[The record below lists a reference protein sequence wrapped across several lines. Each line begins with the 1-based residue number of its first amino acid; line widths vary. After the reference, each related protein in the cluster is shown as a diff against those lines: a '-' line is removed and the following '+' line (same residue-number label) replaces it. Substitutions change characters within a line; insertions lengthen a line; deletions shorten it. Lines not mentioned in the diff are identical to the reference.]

1 MKNSFLNELEW
12 RGMLH
17 QSTPGVDEHL
27 SESPRIGY
35 IGFDPTSDSMHIGNL
50 VQIMIL
56 IHFQRYGHKPI
67 ALIGGATGM
76 IGDPSGKSSERKL
89 LDQKKLEK
97 NSLALKKQFLKF
109 LDFSKERLNS
119 AEMINNFDWMKEFSL
134 IDFSREVGKHITV
147 NYMMSKESV
156 KKRISD
162 ESSEGMSFT
171 EFTYQLIQGYDFLE
185 LFRNKKCTIQIGGS
199 DQWGNITTG
208 IELIRKKLSK
218 KVYSITCPLMTKSDG
233 SKFGK
238 TEEGNIWLDKS
249 KTSPYKFY
257 QYWLNLS
264 DKDAETYIKIFT
276 LLNKNQILELIE
288 KHKKNPHER
297 ILQNKIAEE
306 VTFMVHSQKDLEN
319 AKIASKILFGKS
331 TKKDLS
337 SLDKGTFYE
346 VFDGVP
352 KVKIKKSFLK
362 KGLSIVEV
370 LSMKGSILN
379 SLSEARRAL
388 KENSVYINKSRVDEN
403 KILDVNDLIIE
414 GVILIQ
420 RGKKKYLILD
430 FTD

>member
-1 MKNSFLNELEW
+1 
-12 RGMLH
+12 MLH
-17 QSTPGVDEHL
+17 QTTPEVDEHL
-27 SESPRIGY
+27 NKSSRIGY

-89 LDQKKLEK
+89 LDQKKLEE
-97 NSLALKKQFLKF
+97 NSLGLKKQFLKF
-109 LDFSKERLNS
+109 LDFSKKRIKS
-119 AEMINNFDWMKEFSL
+119 AEMINNFDWIKEISL

-156 KKRISD
+156 KKRINE

-185 LFRNKKCTIQIGGS
+185 LFRRKGCTIQMGGS

-238 TEEGNIWLDKS
+238 TEEGNIWLDKA

-264 DKDAETYIKIFT
+264 DEDAEKYIKIFT
-276 LLNKNQILELIE
+276 LLDQNEILELIK
-288 KHKKNPHER
+288 KHFENPHER
-297 ILQNKIAEE
+297 KLQKKIAEE
-306 VTFMVHSQKDLEN
+306 ATLMVHSKKDLDN
-319 AKIASKILFGKS
+319 AKTASKILFGKS

-337 SLDKGTFYE
+337 SLDKETFYE
-346 VFDGVP
+346 IFDGVP
-352 KVKIKKSFLK
+352 KVKIKKSSLK
-362 KGLSIVEV
+362 KGLSVVDV

-388 KENSVYINKSRVDEN
+388 KEKSVYINKSRVDEN
-403 KILDVNDLIIE
+403 KILDVSDLIIE
-414 GVILIQ
+414 GVVLVQ
-420 RGKKKYLILD
+420 RGKKKYLIID
-430 FTD
+430 FID

>member
-1 MKNSFLNELEW
+1 
-12 RGMLH
+12 
-17 QSTPGVDEHL
+17 
-27 SESPRIGY
+27 
-35 IGFDPTSDSMHIGNL
+35 
-50 VQIMIL
+50 
-56 IHFQRYGHKPI
+56 
-67 ALIGGATGM
+67 
-76 IGDPSGKSSERKL
+76 
-89 LDQKKLEK
+89 
-97 NSLALKKQFLKF
+97 
-109 LDFSKERLNS
+109 
-119 AEMINNFDWMKEFSL
+119 
-134 IDFSREVGKHITV
+134 
-147 NYMMSKESV
+147 
-156 KKRISD
+156 
-162 ESSEGMSFT
+162 MSFT

-185 LFRNKKCTIQIGGS
+185 LLRRKKCTIQMGGS

-238 TEEGNIWLDKS
+238 TEEGNIWLDKA

-264 DKDAETYIKIFT
+264 DEDAEKYIKIFT
-276 LLNKNQILELIE
+276 LLNKNEILELIE
-288 KHKKNPHER
+288 KHRKNPHER

-306 VTFMVHSQKDLEN
+306 VTLMVHSQKDLDN
-319 AKIASKILFGKS
+319 AKDASKILFGKS

-337 SLDKGTFYE
+337 SLDKETFYE

-352 KVKIKKSFLK
+352 KVKIKKSSLK
-362 KGLSIVEV
+362 KGLNIVEA

-388 KENSVYINKSRVDEN
+388 KENSVYVNKSRVDDN
-403 KILDVNDLIIE
+403 KILNVNDLIIE
-414 GVILIQ
+414 EVILLQ

>member
-1 MKNSFLNELEW
+1 MRKSFLDELKW

-17 QSTPGVDEHL
+17 QFTPDVDEHL
-27 SESPRIGY
+27 SQSPRTGY

-89 LDQKKLEK
+89 LDQKKLKK

-109 LDFSKERLNS
+109 LNFSEKHLNS
-119 AEMINNFDWMKEFSL
+119 AEMINNFDWIKEFSL

-208 IELIRKKLSK
+208 MELIRKKLSK

-238 TEEGNIWLDKS
+238 TEQGNIWLDKS

-264 DKDAETYIKIFT
+264 DKDAEKYIKIFT

-362 KGLSIVEV
+362 KGLSIVEA

-388 KENSVYINKSRVDEN
+388 NENSVYINKSRVDEN

-414 GVILIQ
+414 DVILIQ
-420 RGKKKYLILD
+420 RGKKKYIILD

>member
-1 MKNSFLNELEW
+1 MRNCFLDELKW

-17 QSTPGVDEHL
+17 QFTPDVDEHL
-27 SESPRIGY
+27 GESPRIGY

-109 LDFSKERLNS
+109 LDFSEKRLNS

-162 ESSEGMSFT
+162 ESSGGMSFT

-257 QYWLNLS
+257 QYWFNLS
-264 DKDAETYIKIFT
+264 DKDAEKYIKIFT
-276 LLNKNQILELIE
+276 LLNENQILELIE

-362 KGLSIVEV
+362 RGLSIVEA

-388 KENSVYINKSRVDEN
+388 EEKSVYINKSRVDEN
-403 KILDVNDLIIE
+403 KILGVNDLIIE
-414 GVILIQ
+414 GVILVQ

>member
-1 MKNSFLNELEW
+1 MDELKW

-17 QSTPGVDEHL
+17 QFTPNVDQHL

-97 NSLALKKQFLKF
+97 NSLALKNQFLKF
-109 LDFSKERLNS
+109 LDFSEKLLNS

-264 DKDAETYIKIFT
+264 DKDAEKYIKIFT

-362 KGLSIVEV
+362 KGLSIVEA

-414 GVILIQ
+414 GVILVQ

>member
-1 MKNSFLNELEW
+1 MDELKW

-17 QSTPGVDEHL
+17 QFTPDVDEHL

-109 LDFSKERLNS
+109 LDFSEKHLNS

-264 DKDAETYIKIFT
+264 DKDAENYIKIFT
-276 LLNKNQILELIE
+276 LLNKNQIQELIE

-362 KGLSIVEV
+362 KGLSIVEA
-370 LSMKGSILN
+370 LSMKGSILS

-414 GVILIQ
+414 GVILVQ

>member
-1 MKNSFLNELEW
+1 MRNSFLDELKW

-17 QSTPGVDEHL
+17 QFTPDVDEHL

-109 LDFSKERLNS
+109 LDFSEKHLNS

-264 DKDAETYIKIFT
+264 DKDAEKYIKIFT

-337 SLDKGTFYE
+337 SLDKSTFYE

-362 KGLSIVEV
+362 KGLSIVKA

-414 GVILIQ
+414 GVILVQ

>member
-1 MKNSFLNELEW
+1 MRKSFLDELKW

-17 QSTPGVDEHL
+17 QFTPDVDVHL
-27 SESPRIGY
+27 SQSPRTGY

-89 LDQKKLEK
+89 LDQKKLKK

-109 LDFSKERLNS
+109 LNFSEKHLNS

-208 IELIRKKLSK
+208 MELIRKKLSK

-238 TEEGNIWLDKS
+238 TEQGNIWLDKS

-264 DKDAETYIKIFT
+264 DKDAEKYIKIFT

-362 KGLSIVEV
+362 KGISIVEA

-388 KENSVYINKSRVDEN
+388 NENSVYINKSRVDEN

-414 GVILIQ
+414 DVILIQ
-420 RGKKKYLILD
+420 RGKKKYIILD

>member
-1 MKNSFLNELEW
+1 MMNSFLDELKW

-17 QSTPGVDEHL
+17 QFTPEIDEHL

-109 LDFSKERLNS
+109 LDFSEKHLNS

-257 QYWLNLS
+257 QYWFNLS
-264 DKDAETYIKIFT
+264 DKDAEKYIKIFT
-276 LLNKNQILELIE
+276 LLNENQILELIE

-337 SLDKGTFYE
+337 SLDKGTFYD

-414 GVILIQ
+414 GVILVQ

>member
-1 MKNSFLNELEW
+1 
-12 RGMLH
+12 MLH
-17 QSTPGVDEHL
+17 QATPEVDEHL
-27 SESPRIGY
+27 NKSSRIGY

-89 LDQKKLEK
+89 LDQKKLEE
-97 NSLALKKQFLKF
+97 NSLGLKKQFLKF
-109 LDFSKERLNS
+109 LDFSKKRIKS
-119 AEMINNFDWMKEFSL
+119 AEMINNFDWIKEISL

-156 KKRISD
+156 KKRINE

-185 LFRNKKCTIQIGGS
+185 LFRRKGCTIQMGGS

-238 TEEGNIWLDKS
+238 TEEGNIWLDKA

-264 DKDAETYIKIFT
+264 DEDAEKYIKIFT
-276 LLNKNQILELIE
+276 LLNENQILELIE

-297 ILQNKIAEE
+297 ILQNKIADE
-306 VTFMVHSQKDLEN
+306 VTLMVHSKKDLEN

-337 SLDKGTFYE
+337 SLDKHTFYE
-346 VFDGVP
+346 IFDGVP
-352 KVKIKKSFLK
+352 KVKIKKTSLK
-362 KGLSIVEV
+362 KGLSIVEA
-370 LSMKGSILN
+370 LSVKGSILN

-388 KENSVYINKSRVDEN
+388 RENSVYINKSRVDEN
-403 KILDVNDLIIE
+403 KILVTDDLIIE
-414 GVILIQ
+414 GVILVQ
-420 RGKKKYLILD
+420 RGKKRYLILD

>member
-1 MKNSFLNELEW
+1 
-12 RGMLH
+12 MLH
-17 QSTPGVDEHL
+17 QSTPDVDKHL

-89 LDQKKLEK
+89 LDQKRIEK
-97 NSLALKKQFLKF
+97 NSLALKKQFLKL
-109 LDFSKERLNS
+109 LDFSKTRKNF
-119 AEMINNFDWMKEFSL
+119 AELINNFDWMKEFSI

-156 KKRISD
+156 KKRISFKSLD
-162 ESSEGMSFT
+162 GMSFT

-185 LFRNKKCTIQIGGS
+185 LLRSKNCTIQIGGS

-208 IELIRKKLSK
+208 IELIRKKMSK
-218 KVYSITCPLMTKSDG
+218 KVYCITCPLMTKSDG

-238 TEEGNIWLDKS
+238 TEEGNIWLDKV

-264 DKDAETYIKIFT
+264 DIDATKYIKIFT
-276 LLNKNQILELIE
+276 LLNKNEIIELTE
-288 KHKKNPHER
+288 KHNKDPHER

-306 VTFMVHSQKDLEN
+306 VTLMVHSQKDLEN
-319 AKIASKILFGKS
+319 AKFASKILFGKS

-337 SLDKGTFYE
+337 SLDKEIFQDIFE
-346 VFDGVP
+346 GVP
-352 KVKIKKSFLK
+352 KVKIDKSSLENGIGIGK
-362 KGLSIVEV
+362 ALS
-370 LSMKGSILN
+370 LKGSILN

-388 KENSVYINKSRVDEN
+388 KQNSVYVNKSRVDEN
-403 KILDVNDLIIE
+403 KILDVNDLIID

>member
-1 MKNSFLNELEW
+1 
-12 RGMLH
+12 MLH
-17 QSTPGVDEHL
+17 QSTPDVDKHL

-89 LDQKKLEK
+89 LDQKKIEK
-97 NSLALKKQFLKF
+97 NSLALKKQFLKL
-109 LDFSKERLNS
+109 LDFSKTRKNF
-119 AEMINNFDWMKEFSL
+119 AELINNFDWMKEFSI

-156 KKRISD
+156 KKRISFKSLD
-162 ESSEGMSFT
+162 GMSFT

-185 LFRNKKCTIQIGGS
+185 LLRSKNCTIQIGGS

-208 IELIRKKLSK
+208 IELIRKKMSK
-218 KVYSITCPLMTKSDG
+218 KVYCITCPLMTKSDG

-238 TEEGNIWLDKS
+238 TEEGNIWLDKV

-264 DKDAETYIKIFT
+264 DIDATKYIKIFT
-276 LLNKNQILELIE
+276 LLNKNEIIELTE
-288 KHKKNPHER
+288 KHNKDPHER

-306 VTFMVHSQKDLEN
+306 VTLMVHSQKDLEN
-319 AKIASKILFGKS
+319 AKFASKILFGKS

-337 SLDKGTFYE
+337 SLDKEIFQDIFE
-346 VFDGVP
+346 GVP
-352 KVKIKKSFLK
+352 KVKIDKSSLENGIGIGK
-362 KGLSIVEV
+362 ALS
-370 LSMKGSILN
+370 LKGSILN

-388 KENSVYINKSRVDEN
+388 KQNSVYVNKSRVDEN
-403 KILDVNDLIIE
+403 KILVTDDLIIE
-414 GVILIQ
+414 GVILVQ
-420 RGKKKYLILD
+420 RGKKRYLILD

>member
-1 MKNSFLNELEW
+1 MDELKW

-17 QSTPGVDEHL
+17 QFTPNVDQHL

-97 NSLALKKQFLKF
+97 NSLALKKQFLNF
-109 LDFSKERLNS
+109 LDFSEKHLNS

-337 SLDKGTFYE
+337 SLDKSTFYE

-362 KGLSIVEV
+362 KGLSVVEA

-388 KENSVYINKSRVDEN
+388 KENSVYINKSRVNEN

>member
-1 MKNSFLNELEW
+1 MRNSFLGELKW

-17 QSTPGVDEHL
+17 QFTPNVDQHL

-97 NSLALKKQFLKF
+97 NSLALKKQLLKF
-109 LDFSKERLNS
+109 LDFSEKHLNS

-264 DKDAETYIKIFT
+264 DKDAEKYIKIFT

-306 VTFMVHSQKDLEN
+306 VTLMVHSQKDLDN
-319 AKIASKILFGKS
+319 AKDASKILFGKS

-337 SLDKGTFYE
+337 SLDKETFYE

-352 KVKIKKSFLK
+352 KVKIKKSSLK
-362 KGLSIVEV
+362 KGLNIVEA

-388 KENSVYINKSRVDEN
+388 KENSVYVNKSRVDDN
-403 KILDVNDLIIE
+403 KILNVNDLIIE
-414 GVILIQ
+414 EVILLRQ
-420 RGKKKYLILD
+420 VLHFLQVRL
-430 FTD
+430 

>member
-1 MKNSFLNELEW
+1 
-12 RGMLH
+12 MLH
-17 QSTPGVDEHL
+17 QFTPGVDEHL
-27 SESPRIGY
+27 NESTRIGY

-56 IHFQRYGHKPI
+56 IHFQLHGHKPI

-109 LDFSKERLNS
+109 LDFSNKCKNS
-119 AEMINNFDWMKEFSL
+119 AELINNLDWIKEFSL

-171 EFTYQLIQGYDFLE
+171 EFTYQLIQGFDFLE
-185 LFRNKKCTIQIGGS
+185 LMRSKKCTIQIGGS

-208 IELIRKKLSK
+208 IELIRKKISK
-218 KVYSITCPLMTKSDG
+218 KVFSITCPLMTKSDG

-238 TEEGNIWLDKS
+238 TEEGNIWLDKA

-264 DKDAETYIKIFT
+264 DEDAEKYIKIFT
-276 LLNKNQILELIE
+276 LLNKNEILDLIE

-297 ILQNKIAEE
+297 ILQNKIAEK
-306 VTFMVHSQKDLEN
+306 VTLMVHSQKDLEN
-319 AKIASKILFGKS
+319 AKVASKILFGKS

-337 SLDKGTFYE
+337 TLDKETFRDI
-346 VFDGVP
+346 FDGVP
-352 KVKIKKSFLK
+352 KLKISRSYLT
-362 KGLSIVEV
+362 KGIDIVEA

-388 KENSVYINKSRVDEN
+388 KEKSIYINKSRVDEN
-403 KILDVNDLIIE
+403 KILDLKDLIIE
-414 GVILIQ
+414 GVILVQ

-430 FTD
+430 FTN

>member
-1 MKNSFLNELEW
+1 
-12 RGMLH
+12 MLH
-17 QSTPGVDEHL
+17 QFTPDVDEHL
-27 SESPRIGY
+27 SQSPRTGY

-89 LDQKKLEK
+89 LDQKKLKK

-109 LDFSKERLNS
+109 LNFSEKHLNS
-119 AEMINNFDWMKEFSL
+119 AEMINNFDWIKEFSL

-208 IELIRKKLSK
+208 MELIRKKLSK

-238 TEEGNIWLDKS
+238 TEQGNIWLDKS

-264 DKDAETYIKIFT
+264 DKDAEKYIKIFT

-362 KGLSIVEV
+362 KGLSIVEA

-388 KENSVYINKSRVDEN
+388 NENSVYINKSRVDEN

-420 RGKKKYLILD
+420 RGKKKYIILD

>member
-1 MKNSFLNELEW
+1 MRNSFLDELKW

-17 QSTPGVDEHL
+17 QFTPDVDEHL

-109 LDFSKERLNS
+109 LDFSEKHLNS

-264 DKDAETYIKIFT
+264 DKDAEKYIKIFT

-306 VTFMVHSQKDLEN
+306 VTLMVHSQKDLEN

-362 KGLSIVEV
+362 KGLSIVKA

-414 GVILIQ
+414 GVILVQ

>member
-1 MKNSFLNELEW
+1 
-12 RGMLH
+12 MLH
-17 QSTPGVDEHL
+17 QFTPNVDQHL

-109 LDFSKERLNS
+109 LDFSVKHLNS

-388 KENSVYINKSRVDEN
+388 KENSVYINKSRVHEN
-403 KILDVNDLIIE
+403 KILDVKDLINE
-414 GVILIQ
+414 GVILVQ

>member
-1 MKNSFLNELEW
+1 MDELKW

-17 QSTPGVDEHL
+17 QFTPDVDEHL

-109 LDFSKERLNS
+109 LDFSEKHLNS

-264 DKDAETYIKIFT
+264 DKDAEKYIKIFT

-319 AKIASKILFGKS
+319 AKFASKILFGKS

-362 KGLSIVEV
+362 KGLSIVEA

-414 GVILIQ
+414 GVILVQ

>member
-1 MKNSFLNELEW
+1 MDELKW

-17 QSTPGVDEHL
+17 QFTPNVDQHL

-109 LDFSKERLNS
+109 LDFSEKHLNS

-264 DKDAETYIKIFT
+264 DKDAEKYIKIFT

-362 KGLSIVEV
+362 KGLSIVEA

-414 GVILIQ
+414 GVILVQ

>member
-1 MKNSFLNELEW
+1 MVNSFLDELKW

-17 QSTPGVDEHL
+17 QATPDIDKHL
-27 SESPRIGY
+27 NKSSQIGY

-109 LDFSKERLNS
+109 LDFSKDRLNS

-171 EFTYQLIQGYDFLE
+171 EFTYQLIQGYDFFE
-185 LFRNKKCTIQIGGS
+185 LLRRKKCTIQMGGS

-238 TEEGNIWLDKS
+238 TEEGNIWLDKA

-264 DKDAETYIKIFT
+264 DEDAEKYIKIFT
-276 LLNKNQILELIE
+276 LLNKNEILELIE
-288 KHKKNPHER
+288 KHRKNPHER

-306 VTFMVHSQKDLEN
+306 VTLMVHSQKDLDN
-319 AKIASKILFGKS
+319 AKDASKILFGKS

-337 SLDKGTFYE
+337 SLDKETFYE

-352 KVKIKKSFLK
+352 KVKIKKSSLK
-362 KGLSIVEV
+362 KGLNIVEA

-388 KENSVYINKSRVDEN
+388 KENSVYVNKSRVDDN
-403 KILDVNDLIIE
+403 KILNVNDLIIE
-414 GVILIQ
+414 EVILLQ

>member
-1 MKNSFLNELEW
+1 MANSFLEELEW

-17 QSTPGVDEHL
+17 QVTPEVDEHL
-27 SESPRIGY
+27 NKSSRIGY

-89 LDQKKLEK
+89 LDQKKLEE
-97 NSLALKKQFLKF
+97 NSLGLKKQFLKF
-109 LDFSKERLNS
+109 LDFSKKRIKS
-119 AEMINNFDWMKEFSL
+119 AEMINNFDWIKEISL

-156 KKRISD
+156 KKRINE

-185 LFRNKKCTIQIGGS
+185 LFRRKGCTIQMGGS

-218 KVYSITCPLMTKSDG
+218 KVYSIPCPLMTKSDG

-238 TEEGNIWLDKS
+238 TEEGNIWLDKA

-264 DKDAETYIKIFT
+264 DEDAEKYIKIFT
-276 LLNKNQILELIE
+276 LLDQNEILELIK
-288 KHKKNPHER
+288 KHFENPHER
-297 ILQNKIAEE
+297 KLQKKIAEE
-306 VTFMVHSQKDLEN
+306 ATLMVHSKKDLDN
-319 AKIASKILFGKS
+319 AKTASKILFGKS

-337 SLDKGTFYE
+337 SLDKETFYE
-346 VFDGVP
+346 IFDGVP
-352 KVKIKKSFLK
+352 KVKIKKSSLK
-362 KGLSIVEV
+362 KGLSVVDV

-388 KENSVYINKSRVDEN
+388 KEKSVYINKSRVDEN
-403 KILDVNDLIIE
+403 KILDVSDLIIE
-414 GVILIQ
+414 GVVLVQ
-420 RGKKKYLILD
+420 RGKKKYLIID
-430 FTD
+430 FID

>member
-1 MKNSFLNELEW
+1 MRNSFLGELKW

-17 QSTPGVDEHL
+17 QFTPNVDQHL

-109 LDFSKERLNS
+109 LDFSEKHLNS

-264 DKDAETYIKIFT
+264 DKDAEKYIKIFT

>member
-1 MKNSFLNELEW
+1 MRNSFLDELKW

-17 QSTPGVDEHL
+17 QFTPNVDQHL

-97 NSLALKKQFLKF
+97 NSLALKNQFLKF
-109 LDFSKERLNS
+109 LDFSEKLLNS

-264 DKDAETYIKIFT
+264 DKDAEKYIKIFT

-306 VTFMVHSQKDLEN
+306 VTLMVHSQKDLEN

-414 GVILIQ
+414 GVILVQ

>member
-1 MKNSFLNELEW
+1 
-12 RGMLH
+12 MLH
-17 QSTPGVDEHL
+17 QFTPDVDEHL
-27 SESPRIGY
+27 SQSPRTGY

-89 LDQKKLEK
+89 LDQKKLKK

-109 LDFSKERLNS
+109 LNFSEKHLNS
-119 AEMINNFDWMKEFSL
+119 AEMINNFDWIKEFSL

-208 IELIRKKLSK
+208 MELIRKKLSK

-238 TEEGNIWLDKS
+238 TEQGNIWLDKS

-264 DKDAETYIKIFT
+264 DKDAEKYIKIFT

-362 KGLSIVEV
+362 KGLSIVEA

-388 KENSVYINKSRVDEN
+388 NENSVYINKSRVDEN

-414 GVILIQ
+414 DVILIQ
-420 RGKKKYLILD
+420 RGKKKYIILD

>member
-1 MKNSFLNELEW
+1 MANSFLEELEW

-17 QSTPGVDEHL
+17 QVTPEVDEHL
-27 SESPRIGY
+27 NKSSRIGY

-89 LDQKKLEK
+89 LDQKKLEE
-97 NSLALKKQFLKF
+97 NSLGLKKQFLKF
-109 LDFSKERLNS
+109 LDFSKKRIKS
-119 AEMINNFDWMKEFSL
+119 AEMINNFDWIKEISL

-156 KKRISD
+156 KKRINE

-185 LFRNKKCTIQIGGS
+185 LFRRKGCTIQMGGS

-238 TEEGNIWLDKS
+238 TEEGNIWLDKA

-264 DKDAETYIKIFT
+264 DEDAEKYIKIFT
-276 LLNKNQILELIE
+276 LLDQNEILELIK
-288 KHKKNPHER
+288 KHFENPHER
-297 ILQNKIAEE
+297 KLQKKIAEE
-306 VTFMVHSQKDLEN
+306 ATLMVHSKKDLDN
-319 AKIASKILFGKS
+319 AKTASKILFGKS

-337 SLDKGTFYE
+337 SFDKETFYE
-346 VFDGVP
+346 IFDGVP
-352 KVKIKKSFLK
+352 KVKIKKSSLK
-362 KGLSIVEV
+362 KGLSVVDV

-388 KENSVYINKSRVDEN
+388 KEKSVYINKSRVDEN
-403 KILDVNDLIIE
+403 KILDVSDLIIE
-414 GVILIQ
+414 GVVLVQ
-420 RGKKKYLILD
+420 RGKKKYLIID
-430 FTD
+430 FID

>member
-1 MKNSFLNELEW
+1 MGNSFLKELEW

-17 QSTPGVDEHL
+17 QSTPDVDKHL

-89 LDQKKLEK
+89 LDQKKIEK
-97 NSLALKKQFLKF
+97 NSLALKKQFLKL
-109 LDFSKERLNS
+109 LDFSKTRKNF
-119 AEMINNFDWMKEFSL
+119 AELINNFDWMKEFSI

-156 KKRISD
+156 KKRISFKSLD
-162 ESSEGMSFT
+162 GMSFT

-185 LFRNKKCTIQIGGS
+185 LLRSKNCTIQIGGS

-208 IELIRKKLSK
+208 IELIRKKMSK
-218 KVYSITCPLMTKSDG
+218 KVYCITCPLMTKSDG

-238 TEEGNIWLDKS
+238 TEEGNIWLDKV

-264 DKDAETYIKIFT
+264 DIDATKYIKIFT
-276 LLNKNQILELIE
+276 LLNKNEIIELTE
-288 KHKKNPHER
+288 KHNKDPHER

-306 VTFMVHSQKDLEN
+306 VTLMVHSQKDLEN
-319 AKIASKILFGKS
+319 AKFASKILFGKS

-337 SLDKGTFYE
+337 SLDKEIFQDIFE
-346 VFDGVP
+346 GVP
-352 KVKIKKSFLK
+352 KVKIDKSSLENGIGIGK
-362 KGLSIVEV
+362 ALS
-370 LSMKGSILN
+370 LKGSILN

-388 KENSVYINKSRVDEN
+388 KQNSVYVNKSRVDEN
-403 KILDVNDLIIE
+403 KILTTDDLIIE
-414 GVILIQ
+414 GVILVQ
-420 RGKKKYLILD
+420 RGKKKYLILEI
-430 FTD
+430 TD

>member
-1 MKNSFLNELEW
+1 MDELKW

-17 QSTPGVDEHL
+17 QFTPNVDQHL

-109 LDFSKERLNS
+109 LDFSEKLLNS

-264 DKDAETYIKIFT
+264 DKDAEKYIKIFT

-414 GVILIQ
+414 GVILVQ

>member
-1 MKNSFLNELEW
+1 
-12 RGMLH
+12 
-17 QSTPGVDEHL
+17 
-27 SESPRIGY
+27 
-35 IGFDPTSDSMHIGNL
+35 
-50 VQIMIL
+50 
-56 IHFQRYGHKPI
+56 
-67 ALIGGATGM
+67 
-76 IGDPSGKSSERKL
+76 
-89 LDQKKLEK
+89 
-97 NSLALKKQFLKF
+97 
-109 LDFSKERLNS
+109 
-119 AEMINNFDWMKEFSL
+119 MINNFDWMKEFGL

-171 EFTYQLIQGYDFLE
+171 EFTYQLIQGYDFFE
-185 LFRNKKCTIQIGGS
+185 LLRRKKCTIQMGGS

-238 TEEGNIWLDKS
+238 TEEGNIWLDKA

-264 DKDAETYIKIFT
+264 DEDAEKYIKIFT
-276 LLNKNQILELIE
+276 LLNKNEILELIE
-288 KHKKNPHER
+288 KHRKNPHER

-306 VTFMVHSQKDLEN
+306 VTLMVHSQKDLDN
-319 AKIASKILFGKS
+319 AKDASKILFGKS

-337 SLDKGTFYE
+337 SLDKETFYE
-346 VFDGVP
+346 VFEGVP
-352 KVKIKKSFLK
+352 KVKIKKSSLK
-362 KGLSIVEV
+362 KGLSIVEA

-388 KENSVYINKSRVDEN
+388 KENSVYVNKSRVDDN
-403 KILDVNDLIIE
+403 KILNVNDLIIE
-414 GVILIQ
+414 EVILLQ

>member
-1 MKNSFLNELEW
+1 MDELKW

-17 QSTPGVDEHL
+17 QFTPNVDQHL

-97 NSLALKKQFLKF
+97 NSSALKKQFLKF
-109 LDFSKERLNS
+109 LDFSKKRINS

-414 GVILIQ
+414 GVILVQ

>member
-1 MKNSFLNELEW
+1 
-12 RGMLH
+12 MLH
-17 QSTPGVDEHL
+17 QSTPDVDKHL

-89 LDQKKLEK
+89 LDQKKIEK
-97 NSLALKKQFLKF
+97 NSLALKKQFLKL
-109 LDFSKERLNS
+109 LDFSKTRKNF
-119 AEMINNFDWMKEFSL
+119 AELINNFDWMKEFSI

-156 KKRISD
+156 KKRISFKSLD
-162 ESSEGMSFT
+162 GMSFT

-185 LFRNKKCTIQIGGS
+185 LLRSKNCTIQIGGS

-208 IELIRKKLSK
+208 IELIRKKMSK
-218 KVYSITCPLMTKSDG
+218 KVYCITCPLMTKSDG

-238 TEEGNIWLDKS
+238 TEEGNIWLDKV

-264 DKDAETYIKIFT
+264 DIDATKYIKIFT
-276 LLNKNQILELIE
+276 LLNKNEIIELTE
-288 KHKKNPHER
+288 KHNKDPHER

-306 VTFMVHSQKDLEN
+306 VTLMVHSQKDLEN
-319 AKIASKILFGKS
+319 AKFASKILFGKS

-337 SLDKGTFYE
+337 SLDKEIFQDIFE
-346 VFDGVP
+346 GVP
-352 KVKIKKSFLK
+352 KVKIDKSSLENGIGIGK
-362 KGLSIVEV
+362 ALS
-370 LSMKGSILN
+370 LKGSILN

-388 KENSVYINKSRVDEN
+388 KQNSVYVNKSRVDEN

-414 GVILIQ
+414 GVILVQ

>member
-1 MKNSFLNELEW
+1 MRNSFLDELKW

-17 QSTPGVDEHL
+17 QFTPNVDQHL

-109 LDFSKERLNS
+109 LDFSEKLLNS

-264 DKDAETYIKIFT
+264 DKDAEKYIKIFT

-362 KGLSIVEV
+362 KGLSIVEA

-414 GVILIQ
+414 GVILVQ

>member
-1 MKNSFLNELEW
+1 MRNSFLDELKW

-17 QSTPGVDEHL
+17 QFTPDVDEHL

-109 LDFSKERLNS
+109 LDFSEKHLNS

-264 DKDAETYIKIFT
+264 DKDAEKYIKIFT

-362 KGLSIVEV
+362 KGLSIVEA

-414 GVILIQ
+414 GVILVQ

>member
-1 MKNSFLNELEW
+1 MDELKW

-17 QSTPGVDEHL
+17 QFTPDVDEHL

-109 LDFSKERLNS
+109 LDFSVKHLNS

-208 IELIRKKLSK
+208 IELIRKKFSK

-264 DKDAETYIKIFT
+264 DKDAEKYIKIFT

-362 KGLSIVEV
+362 KGLSVVEA

-414 GVILIQ
+414 GVILVQ

>member
-1 MKNSFLNELEW
+1 MDELKW

-17 QSTPGVDEHL
+17 QFTPDVDEHL

-109 LDFSKERLNS
+109 LDFSVKHLNS

-264 DKDAETYIKIFT
+264 DKDAEKYIKIFT

-306 VTFMVHSQKDLEN
+306 VTLMVHSQKDLEN

-337 SLDKGTFYE
+337 SLDKSTFYE

-362 KGLSIVEV
+362 KGLSIVEA

-414 GVILIQ
+414 GVILVQ

>member
-17 QSTPGVDEHL
+17 QFTPGVDEHL

-109 LDFSKERLNS
+109 LDFSEKRLNS
-119 AEMINNFDWMKEFSL
+119 AEMINNFDWMKEFSV

-249 KTSPYKFY
+249 KTSTYKFY

-264 DKDAETYIKIFT
+264 DKDAEKYIKIFT
-276 LLNKNQILELIE
+276 LLNKNQILEFIE
-288 KHKKNPHER
+288 KHKRNPHER

-306 VTFMVHSQKDLEN
+306 VTLMVHSQKDLEN
-319 AKIASKILFGKS
+319 TKIASKILFGKS

-352 KVKIKKSFLK
+352 KVKIKKSLLK

-388 KENSVYINKSRVDEN
+388 KENSVYINKSRVNEN
-403 KILDVNDLIIE
+403 KILDVNDLINE
-414 GVILIQ
+414 GVILVQ